1 MKEVAKGDQFVRHG
15 EHCNKVAFIDS
26 GLFKIYSLKDGVE
39 VNTCFCTE
47 GTITSSLASFV
58 SGEPSLE
65 VIQAIEDSTI
75 VVLQKPD
82 LLRLYEQSSAWQ
94 AVGRVMMEIECV
106 RLSDRATSLSFENAL
121 EKYCNLLKTQPD
133 IINRVPVQ
141 DIASHIGVTRET
153 MSRIRAKMARE

>member
-1 MKEVAKGDQFVRHG
+1 
-15 EHCNKVAFIDS
+15 
-26 GLFKIYSLKDGVE
+26 
-39 VNTCFCTE
+39 
-47 GTITSSLASFV
+47 
-58 SGEPSLE
+58 
-65 VIQAIEDSTI
+65 
-75 VVLQKPD
+75 
-82 LLRLYEQSSAWQ
+82 
-94 AVGRVMMEIECV
+94 MMEIECV